1 MMWII
6 LFTNV
11 ILLFRNVIL
20 QTKTIILLSTKI
32 ISLAKIIQ
40 NKITLKSTLHSLTF
54 NFAPVLFTNRK
65 SDFLQCI
72 SDNQHPLWMITL
84 LEVRRQKLNRDTC
97 IVNSSE
103 KWFQMKKKVVF
114 RGLLWEAALAIT
126 KGFQIWHSRYCR
138 SF

>member
-40 NKITLKSTLHSLTF
+40 NKISLKSTLHSLTF
-54 NFAPVLFTNRK
+54 NFATVLFTNRK
-65 SDFLQCI
+65 SDFLQC
-72 SDNQHPLWMITL
+72 SFL
-84 LEVRRQKLNRDTC
+84 LCGFLF
-97 IVNSSE
+97 ILYSFGGNS
-103 KWFQMKKKVVF
+103 
-114 RGLLWEAALAIT
+114 R
-126 KGFQIWHSRYCR
+126 IWHGAFSYSMSHVNDSTGHSWGDCVDYNTQNFPLSSSNPREIR
-138 SF
+138 IW